1 MSNRPGGTLKQRS
14 CMPGVYVLTSGNVFA
29 VCVYRNAYSAR
40 TTSHATIE
48 TAREYAE
55 GVANTLRLDLF
66 EPMASAY

>member
-1 MSNRPGGTLKQRS
+1 MANRPGGTLKQRS

-48 TAREYAE
+48 TAREHAE
-55 GVANTLRLDLF
+55 AVARTLRIDVF
-66 EPMASAY
+66 EPMATSY